1 MEREKKARADL
12 DKAKRKLEADLKT
25 TQGSVEELER
35 IKKELEDNLKK
46 KDQEN
51 HNLSSKIEDATTQN
65 NGLNKKIKDVQVSLK
80 KRFLFRSKKRN

>member
-1 MEREKKARADL
+1 MEREKKGRGDL
-12 DKAKRKLEADLKT
+12 DKVKRKLEADLKT

-51 HNLSSKIEDATTQN
+51 HNLSAKVEDAGAQN
-65 NGLNKKIKDVQVSLK
+65 NSLNKKLKDLQVK
-80 KRFLFRSKKRN
+80 

>member
-51 HNLSSKIEDATTQN
+51 HNLSSKIEDSTNQN